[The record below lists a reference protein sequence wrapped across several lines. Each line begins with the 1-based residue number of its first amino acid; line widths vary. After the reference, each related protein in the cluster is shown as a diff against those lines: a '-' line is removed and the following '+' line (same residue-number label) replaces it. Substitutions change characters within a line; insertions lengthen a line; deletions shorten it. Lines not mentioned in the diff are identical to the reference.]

1 MNSVVSA
8 IKNTVSISQFNR
20 GMAGKVFGEVKKSGP
35 KVVIKNNEPIC
46 VIISPEEYV
55 KFMEELEDAYMYMT
69 SQDRLSHFKPD
80 ELVSEEDVFKE
91 FGIKEEDL
99 AGYDEV
105 EFE

>member
-1 MNSVVSA
+1 
-8 IKNTVSISQFNR
+8 
-20 GMAGKVFGEVKKSGP
+20 
-35 KVVIKNNEPIC
+35 
-46 VIISPEEYV
+46 
-55 KFMEELEDAYMYMT
+55 MEELEDAYMYMT

-99 AGYDEV
+99 AGYGEV